1 MQKKIITQAASVL
14 TRHGL
19 RWHLLWPTPPSP
31 LNRNGNS
38 NLSRRTTP
46 PSASKEIREET
57 CRHGEDFLLEV
68 VAACRQG
75 DRAAQRRLYDA
86 CHQSVFRLAVRMVGL
101 QDAADVTQQVFLQVF
116 CSLDQFNGR
125 SRFETWLYR
134 LAVNESL
141 QHRRRSR
148 RWRYHALDWEP
159 MDESKHGD
167 DAERKE
173 TVEQALARVDPELR
187 SIFLLR
193 EVEGLSYH
201 EIAEALQIPEGTV
214 GSRLNRAR
222 RELRQ
227 ILSERGLDV

>member
-1 MQKKIITQAASVL
+1 MDTVSVSTDREKIADVWRRA
-14 TRHGL
+14 
-19 RWHLLWPTPPSP
+19 PSQ
-31 LNRNGNS
+31 
-38 NLSRRTTP
+38 
-46 PSASKEIREET
+46 SASNKVGEET
-57 CRHGEDFLLEV
+57 CRTSEDTLLEI

-75 DRAAQRRLYDA
+75 DCSAPRRLYDA
-86 CHQSVFRLAVRMVGL
+86 CHHRVFRLAVRMVGY
-101 QDAADVTQQVFLQVF
+101 QDAADVTQQVFLQAF
-116 CSLDQFNGR
+116 RTLEQFTGR

-141 QHRRRSR
+141 QHLRRNR

-159 MDESKHGD
+159 MDESNHGE

-173 TVEQALARVDPELR
+173 FLEQALSQIDPELR

-201 EIAEALQIPEGTV
+201 DIAEVLQIPEGTV

-227 ILSERGLDV
+227 ILSDLGPDI

>member
-1 MQKKIITQAASVL
+1 
-14 TRHGL
+14 
-19 RWHLLWPTPPSP
+19 
-31 LNRNGNS
+31 
-38 NLSRRTTP
+38 
-46 PSASKEIREET
+46 
-57 CRHGEDFLLEV
+57 
-68 VAACRQG
+68 
-75 DRAAQRRLYDA
+75 
-86 CHQSVFRLAVRMVGL
+86 MVGL
-101 QDAADVTQQVFLQVF
+101 QDAADVTQHVFLQAF
-116 CSLDQFNGR
+116 RSLDQFSGR

-141 QHRRRSR
+141 QHLRRNR

-159 MDESKHGD
+159 MDESHHGE

-173 TVEQALARVDPELR
+173 LLEQCFARIDPELR

-201 EIAEALQIPEGTV
+201 DIAEALQIPKGTV

-227 ILSERGLDV
+227 ILSELGPDV